1 MTGRTHLF
9 VGAASALAVTRPS
22 TTEGC
27 LTAMTFGALGG
38 LICDI
43 DMRDNRGS
51 KQALYARLSVMLLIA
66 VALVSDTLAD
76 SGVIARFKETLDK
89 RTAVGAA
96 AFIILCIIGVLQPH
110 RKFTHS
116 AAALILFSCALAM
129 VDIPLCVPFAMGFVS
144 HLALDILNRKKLQL
158 FWPLKTGVSFN
169 ICYSNKLADKLFF
182 TAGVICTAYF
192 AGIQLFTTYYDDL
205 LRIFGK

>member
-1 MTGRTHLF
+1 MTGKTHLF
-9 VGAASALAVTRPS
+9 AGAASALAVTRPS
-22 TTEGC
+22 TKEGC
-27 LTAMTFGALGG
+27 LTAMIFGALGG

-43 DMRDNRGS
+43 DLRDNRGS

-76 SGVIARFKETLDK
+76 SGVIARLKETLDK
-89 RTAVGAA
+89 RTSVGAA
-96 AFIILCIIGVLQPH
+96 AFIILCIVGVMQPH

-116 AAALILFSCALAM
+116 IAALILFSYALAM
-129 VDIPLCVPFAMGFVS
+129 VDIPLCVPFATGFAS

-169 ICYSNKLADKLFF
+169 ICYSNKLADRLFL
-182 TAGVICTAYF
+182 I
-192 AGIQLFTTYYDDL
+192 AGIAATVYYTGLPIFNTYRDELMQLL
-205 LRIFGK
+205 K